1 MLDHDMADTER
12 FEEVIQRSV
21 RQILLVPDPDSFLDW
36 ARAHLPEML
45 GLSGAQ
51 FGEVERRRLAN
62 LLGTAIW
69 NATPQPSC
77 AFQTRLMTP
86 RPPEEPCSCG
96 SGSRYGDCCGA
107 FEDLPE
113 LSSDLVWEILL
124 DELPEHGLRDAL
136 ALHAVPEPLLARIA
150 DRWLSQDRPKR
161 AAALL
166 EPLFAG
172 SLEELD
178 GEFEPSIDILC
189 DAYDRL
195 DHRRKKEA
203 FLDRICNEG
212 SRPLRAAAWQRRCT
226 MAIDEGDFPAAA
238 SAFTAALRSDPDN
251 PGTAI
256 LEITLLAAQHKDW
269 IARERARFWLLRF
282 RQVGFAHPG
291 VLEFLTHAVEDPQ
304 EALVDSHSDALDPV
318 LLDLH
323 DWITL
328 IQSRPLPVYRVEPSS
343 AHAPGWLPGQLA
355 LFDDLDAPLPD
366 GAAEN
371 AILGQSQ
378 DAPGPAQL
386 RAPAGV
392 RQLEAGW
399 KAVFPAAKPDS
410 TQLVPKE
417 EVDLWSTPDWLDHLL
432 ANPALADSLDVLDD
446 LATALYLHPE
456 STLPWISHLLLR
468 PLLERARAILDRTLP
483 EDAPNHIPWSAP
495 PNRPALRLLFR
506 QYLCQIDEDEPHGA
520 ARTLERLLRLN
531 PRDNHGVRA
540 ELMNHYLRDG
550 QDELALAL
558 ARRFPND
565 GLADLAYGEVLA
577 LYRLGRQDRARLVLT
592 TAVRRLP
599 RIPHYLTRKRIKR
612 PRLAPAGTLPGVDDQ
627 AWMYREAM
635 RDVWEAEPGILA
647 WLRRL
652 TA

>member
-21 RQILLVPDPDSFLDW
+21 RQILLAPDPASFLDW
-36 ARAHLPEML
+36 ARGHLPEML

-51 FGEVERRRLAN
+51 FDEVERRRLAN

-86 RPPEEPCSCG
+86 QPPEEPCSCG
-96 SGSRYGDCCGA
+96 SGIRYGECCGA
-107 FEDLPE
+107 IEDVPE
-113 LSSDLVWEILL
+113 LSTDLVWEILL
-124 DELPEHGLRDAL
+124 DELPEHGLREAL
-136 ALHAVPEPLLARIA
+136 ALRAVPEPLLARIA
-150 DRWLSQDRPKR
+150 DRWLSEDRPKR
-161 AAALL
+161 AATLL

-172 SLEELD
+172 AIEDLD

-195 DHRRKKEA
+195 NHWRKKET
-203 FLDRICNEG
+203 FLERICTEG

-226 MAIDEGDFPAAA
+226 MAIDEGDFLEADA
-238 SAFTAALRSDPDN
+238 AFTEALRSDPDN

-269 IARERARFWLLRF
+269 IARERARFWLFRF
-282 RQVGFAHPG
+282 RQAGFAHPG
-291 VLEFLTHAVEDPQ
+291 VLGFLARALEDPQ

-323 DWITL
+323 DWIAL
-328 IQSRPLPVYRVEPSS
+328 IRVRTVPTYRLEPLNT
-343 AHAPGWLPGQLA
+343 HAPGWLPGQLA

-366 GAAEN
+366 GTAEN
-371 AILGQSQ
+371 AVVGLSQ
-378 DAPGPAQL
+378 YAPSPAQL
-386 RAPAGV
+386 RAPAAV

-410 TQLVPKE
+410 TRLFPTE

-432 ANPALADSLDVLDD
+432 ANPALADSLEVLDD

-456 STLPWISHLLLR
+456 SALPWISHLLLR
-468 PLLERARAILDRTLP
+468 PLLERARSILDQALP
-483 EDAPNHIPWSAP
+483 EDSPHHIPWSAP

-506 QYLCQIDEDEPHGA
+506 QYLCQIDEDEPQGA
-520 ARTLERLLRLN
+520 ARTLESLLRLN

-558 ARRFPND
+558 ARRFPDD

-612 PRLAPAGTLPGVDDQ
+612 PRLAPSGAPPGGDDQ